1 MLSRINT
8 LQALL
13 LFLLAGSSLAAVLF
27 VLLH

>member
-13 LFLLAGSSLAAVLF
+13 LFLLAGSGLAAALF
-27 VLLH
+27 ILLH